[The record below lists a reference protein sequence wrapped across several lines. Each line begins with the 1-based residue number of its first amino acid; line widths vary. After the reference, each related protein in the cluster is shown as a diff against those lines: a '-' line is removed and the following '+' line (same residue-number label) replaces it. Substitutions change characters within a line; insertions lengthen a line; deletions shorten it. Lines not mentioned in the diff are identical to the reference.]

1 MFHTL
6 FHSYVFYKVLA
17 QSMTSFNFTNSHV
30 HEAEIVEEVLLRF
43 FFSWMLLLVSYLKA
57 HH

>member
-43 FFSWMLLLVSYLKA
+43 FSHGCYFWC
-57 HH
+57 HT